1 MVTALIKKYII
12 GIQNCCLCYRS
23 YDFEY
28 RTLISITIANGGI
41 RFHISSL
48 SKGKTQWKYLWEIP
62 KMSQETGSHP
72 CPWPEVISVF
82 NCLRSL
88 GDLISPRAMCYYSW
102 GRVSHRRSL
111 VLSRK
116 KLLVFPW
123 CHLWIKIGLDF
134 WDNFPVDRWGP

>member
-48 SKGKTQWKYLWEIP
+48 SKGKKHNESIYEKSQRCHRKQGRICALDLRKYLC
-62 KMSQETGSHP
+62 STT
-72 CPWPEVISVF
+72 
-82 NCLRSL
+82 
-88 GDLISPRAMCYYSW
+88 
-102 GRVSHRRSL
+102 
-111 VLSRK
+111 
-116 KLLVFPW
+116 
-123 CHLWIKIGLDF
+123 
-134 WDNFPVDRWGP
+134 

>member
-48 SKGKTQWKYLWEIP
+48 CKGKNIMRVFMRNP
-62 KMSQETGSHP
+62 KDVTGNR
-72 CPWPEVISVF
+72 VTSVP
-82 NCLRSL
+82 LT
-88 GDLISPRAMCYYSW
+88 
-102 GRVSHRRSL
+102 
-111 VLSRK
+111 
-116 KLLVFPW
+116 
-123 CHLWIKIGLDF
+123 
-134 WDNFPVDRWGP
+134 